1 MFESIRE
8 FFAFLGVNPFWP
20 GLVAGLSII
29 YGLIPYEPVA
39 KIKETK
45 DKYDGKKVF
54 IIYKRRK

>member
-1 MFESIRE
+1 MLESIRE

-45 DKYDGKKVF
+45 DKDGKKVY
-54 IIYKRRK
+54 IIYKRHK

>member
-1 MFESIRE
+1 MLESIRE

-20 GLVAGLSII
+20 GLVAGLTII

-45 DKYDGKKVF
+45 DKDGKKVY
-54 IIYKRRK
+54 IIYKRHK